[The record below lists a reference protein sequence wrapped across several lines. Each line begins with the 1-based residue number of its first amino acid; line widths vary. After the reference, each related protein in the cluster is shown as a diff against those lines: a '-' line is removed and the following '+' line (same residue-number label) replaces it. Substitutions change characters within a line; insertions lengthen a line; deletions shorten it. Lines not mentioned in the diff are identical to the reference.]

1 MGSVLSKVEPVDN
14 IRVELNGEVYDILKR
29 STSLSIRLQETK
41 KYALGI
47 IDMQADF
54 CSGGKLMV
62 TGAEEIIGPINRLR
76 HLFKSMPTFV
86 SLDMHPPDHVSFAS
100 THAVKEYTK
109 LTVSNTMRDGTNKT
123 VEQAMWP
130 THCVKGSHGSTLH
143 PDVVILPD
151 DFMIEKGTLK
161 EVESYSAFGDEFQNS
176 YENTGLLP
184 WLKTRDITDVILV
197 GVATDYCVAN
207 TAYDA
212 LRLGFTVHIISSCTR
227 GVAADTTAVA
237 ISNIINYGTNVGT
250 RIGTHIGTNTNV
262 HGRLYSSVDEFL
274 QKNNTK

>member
-1 MGSVLSKVEPVDN
+1 MGSVFSKVEPVDSF
-14 IRVELNGEVYDILKR
+14 RVQLNGETYDILKI
-29 STSLSIRLQETK
+29 STLTSSIQFLENK

-54 CSGGKLMV
+54 CRGGSLSV

-76 HLFKSMPTFV
+76 HLFQSMPTFV

-100 THAVKEYTK
+100 THGVNVNTK
-109 LTVSNTMRDGTNKT
+109 ISVTNTMPDGTKIT
-123 VEQAMWP
+123 FQQDMWP
-130 THCVKGSHGSTLH
+130 THCVKGTHGCTLH

-151 DFMIEKGTLK
+151 DFFIEKGTLK

-176 YENTGLLP
+176 YEKTALLP
-184 WLKTRDITDVILV
+184 WLKARDITDVILV

-212 LRLGFTVHIISSCTR
+212 LRLGFTVHMISSCTR
-227 GVAADTTAVA
+227 GVSPDTTSIA
-237 ISNIINYGTNVGT
+237 ISNIICHLSGIAG
-250 RIGTHIGTNTNV
+250 GG
-262 HGRLYSSVDEFL
+262 GKLYSTVDEFL
-274 QKNNTK
+274 QKNTKK